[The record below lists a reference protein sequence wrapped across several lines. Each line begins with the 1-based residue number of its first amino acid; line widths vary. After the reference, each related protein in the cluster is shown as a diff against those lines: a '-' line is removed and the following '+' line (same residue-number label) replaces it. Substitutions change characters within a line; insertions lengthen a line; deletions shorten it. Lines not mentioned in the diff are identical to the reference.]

1 MDTEN
6 IILQL
11 KNQMEEQK
19 RLFNQRFE
27 EQAQKEAQILKEFQV
42 YKNDC
47 EKQLA
52 RVNEDNR
59 RLQEELEREKNA
71 PQGD

>member
-1 MDTEN
+1 
-6 IILQL
+6 
-11 KNQMEEQK
+11 MEEQK

-27 EQAQKEAQILKEFQV
+27 EQAAKETKRLEEQAAKEAKIIKEFQV
-42 YKNDC
+42 YKKDC